1 MAEMLEVHVNF
12 GEANEASAV
21 AREAVEQRLAACA
34 NIHGPIRSLYWW
46 DGAVQSGMETAVVFK
61 TSAEAVDDLVGLIAA
76 RHSYEVPSIV
86 VHSPVR
92 AHAPYLEWIARET
105 RRSA

>member
-46 DGAVQSGMETAVVFK
+46 DGAVQK
-61 TSAEAVDDLVGLIAA
+61 AVDEFI
-76 RHSYEVPSIV
+76 RTVPLTV
-86 VHSPVR
+86 VLLR
-92 AHAPYLEWIARET
+92 DEQFLLRKD
-105 RRSA
+105 